1 MFRER
6 SCKVK
11 SGQFLLNKTAKE
23 TLKLEDRKGD
33 IAQTSHNFRVKRKDL
48 GRANKKPT
56 V

>member
-23 TLKLEDRKGD
+23 TLKPEEGKGD
-33 IAQTSHNFRVKRKDL
+33 IAQTSHNFRVKRL
-48 GRANKKPT
+48 GKSE
-56 V
+56 